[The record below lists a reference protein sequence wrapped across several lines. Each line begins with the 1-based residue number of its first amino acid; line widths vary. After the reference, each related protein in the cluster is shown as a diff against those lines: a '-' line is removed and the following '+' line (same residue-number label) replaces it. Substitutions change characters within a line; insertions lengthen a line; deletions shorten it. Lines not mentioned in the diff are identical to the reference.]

1 MVCDYLRH
9 IDLQAVYE
17 QLLNYE
23 PGHLKPRLANIPP
36 PLCET
41 LAQYLDEIAVIA
53 AGDLDEFPDWRNW
66 EPCQIAAEAGDL
78 IESELER
85 IEMGTCWPAPSAEVK
100 LAPGEVLESLLCFAT
115 EANTNR
121 MADYLALLCLLVY
134 QYDALCSIYAAGDMD
149 SALALFESIAET
161 RETLTH
167 CQELHARDHLR
178 SREAK
183 ARAAVRHK
191 ETNAH
196 RAEAIE
202 QWNAGGHQFSSMRAF
217 ARNRFKDFGVT
228 DYMTVY
234 NWLRQARRE
243 ADQEAD

>member
-1 MVCDYLRH
+1 MVCYYLRH
-9 IDLQAVYE
+9 IDLYAVYE
-17 QLLNYE
+17 QLPAYPL
-23 PGHLKPRLANIPP
+23 GSSSFANIPP
-36 PLCET
+36 QLCVV
-41 LAQYLDEIAVIA
+41 LALYFEELAEIAA
-53 AGDLDEFPDWRNW
+53 DSLEGFPDWRNW
-66 EPCQIAAEAGDL
+66 APCQIAAEVGDL
-78 IESELER
+78 IESELEGV
-85 IEMGTCWPAPSAEVK
+85 EMSTTWPAPSAEVG
-100 LAPGEVLESLLCFAT
+100 LVPGEVLESLLCFAT

-121 MADYLALLCLLVY
+121 RTDYLALLCLLVY
-134 QYDALCSIYAAGDMD
+134 QYDALCSIYAMGDME

-167 CQELHARDHLR
+167 CQELGARDYMR

-191 ETNAH
+191 ETNAY
-196 RAEAIE
+196 RAEAIQ
-202 QWNAGGHQFSSMRAF
+202 QWNADGHQFSSMRAF

-243 ADQEAD
+243 ADPKAD